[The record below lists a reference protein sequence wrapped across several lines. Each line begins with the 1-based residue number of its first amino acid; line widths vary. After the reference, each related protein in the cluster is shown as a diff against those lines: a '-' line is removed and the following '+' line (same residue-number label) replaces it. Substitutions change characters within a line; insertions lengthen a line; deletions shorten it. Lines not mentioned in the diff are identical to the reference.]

1 MNAMKRLWE
10 YFNEIMHFRYIEAL
24 LSWDEQVYMP
34 KSSIRKRADQMALIR
49 QLIHSRI
56 KSKKTH
62 ELIRDAEELNDLSD
76 IDFAMIR
83 EAKREYKQAT
93 KIPNNLIAEIA
104 KTSAIGHIEWE
115 KSRAKSDFSIFKPY
129 LEKIIKLRKEF
140 AEKLDTGPTLYS
152 TLIDLFEPGS
162 TYDSIL
168 SIFNSLKPKLV
179 QIVKKL
185 NNVSDKPTKSIL
197 KQHYKAERQWQ
208 LSLDILRKLNFDFNN
223 GRQDKAIHPF
233 TVSLSSIDTRITTR
247 IREDFLPDCLFS
259 TIHECGHAFYQMG
272 FKKQIKGTVLADG
285 CSMGISESQSR
296 LWENMV
302 GRSKEF
308 WNYWYPIYQK
318 AFPEN
323 LKSYPLE
330 KFYRSINVVEPS
342 FIRVDA
348 DEVSYGLHIILRF
361 EIEKMIIEDDFK
373 VAELPE
379 LWNSKMNDLLGIIP
393 PNDALGVL
401 QDVHWTS
408 GFGYFPSYFLGN
420 LYAAQIF
427 AFFLKENPNI
437 PKDFEKGDFTSLLH
451 YLRKNV
457 HQYGKIYR
465 APELIRKITG
475 EVLNPDY
482 FIKYAEKKYYEIYG
496 I

>member
-1 MNAMKRLWE
+1 MNAMEKLWE
-10 YFNEIMHFRYIEAL
+10 HFNEIMQFRYIEAL
-24 LSWDEQVYMP
+24 LSWDEQVNMP
-34 KSSIRKRADQMALIR
+34 KGSIKKRADQMVLIR

-56 KSKKTH
+56 KSNKTD
-62 ELIRDAEELNDLSD
+62 ELIRDAEKLNDLSE

-83 EAKREYKQAT
+83 EAKREYDQAT
-93 KIPNNLIAEIA
+93 KIPSKLIAEIA
-104 KTSAIGHIEWE
+104 KTSALGHIEWE

-162 TYDSIL
+162 TYESIL
-168 SIFNSLKPKLV
+168 KIFNILKPKLV

-247 IREDFLPDCLFS
+247 IRENFLPDCLFS

-272 FKKQIKGTVLADG
+272 FKEQIKGTLLADG

-302 GRSKEF
+302 GRSREF

-323 LKSYPLE
+323 LKSYPLD
-330 KFYRSINVVEPS
+330 KFYHSINVVEPS

-348 DEVSYGLHIILRF
+348 DEITYGLHIILRF
-361 EIEKMIIEDDFK
+361 ELEKMIIEDDLK
-373 VAELPE
+373 AAELPD
-379 LWNSKMNDLLGIIP
+379 LWNTKMDDLLGIIP
-393 PNDALGVL
+393 PTDALGVL

-420 LYAAQIF
+420 LYAAQIYTF
-427 AFFLKENPNI
+427 ALKEYPNI
-437 PKDFEKGDFTSLLH
+437 HKEFEKGDFSSLLH

-465 APELIRKITG
+465 APELIGKITG

-482 FIKYAEKKYYEIYG
+482 FIKYVEEKYIEIYG